1 MMFLKSRGLTPE
13 GKRIEDQEKR
23 QAQTEADAS
32 EWESSPA
39 GVELRYGTSVQK
51 RLLHRAFGRR
61 LVNVARL

>member
-51 RLLHRAFGRR
+51 RLLPRAFGRR